1 MSGQDDCLADIQGIL
16 ADPKSKEFKD
26 LRDRAAYM
34 FITGAH
40 PSHLRIFFTRA
51 LTRISK
57 MHNKPV
63 SLDGRS
69 GNLKIDEVIA
79 SKLELSAHPMAL
91 KAQQYVND
99 GWRIRVSHGPNARK
113 PFTKVFLHRGKDE
126 EVTVNLDGYVKDSWS

>member
-1 MSGQDDCLADIQGIL
+1 MSEQADGSEIARIL
-16 ADPKSKEFKD
+16 ADPRSKEFND

-34 FITGAH
+34 FITGTH
-40 PSHLRIFFTRA
+40 PSHLRTFFTRV
-51 LTRISK
+51 LTLISK

-69 GNLKIDEVIA
+69 GNLKMDELIA
-79 SKLELSAHPMAL
+79 SKLNLPSHPMVV
-91 KAQQYVND
+91 KVQEYVND
-99 GWRIRVSHGPNARK
+99 GWRIRVSRGPNARK